1 MSLLLSTSRLPTE
14 APPHVHVV
22 SGSFG
27 AGHDS
32 AAREIA
38 ARFREEGS
46 RVTVH
51 DVVDFFP
58 LGLGRV
64 VRTSYLW
71 QIRHEPGSW
80 AALLQVLSHESL
92 AHRTALRALRL
103 ASRRL
108 LQAVGDAD
116 LVVSTHPFASQVLG
130 ELRRTGRLDC
140 PAVTYLTDAS
150 VHTLWVHHDID
161 LHLALHEVTAAQAA
175 AYGGA
180 VAVIAPLVPDRLPTH
195 VLDASERTTLRAEL
209 GLHPT
214 RPLAMVVGGSLGIGE
229 LAESARD
236 LAATGLVQ
244 PVVFCGTNR
253 DLMARVRLVP
263 GAAALGWRDDFPRL
277 LGLAAVEVQNS
288 GGFMSREAVAA
299 GVPVVSY
306 RCLPGH
312 GETNAAAME
321 QAGLAPWARD
331 ERELARHLSRALSGR
346 GRAEAQPW
354 RPSLTEAVSGERV
367 RQLA

>member
-1 MSLLLSTSRLPTE
+1 MSLLLSTPRPLSVVPRR
-14 APPHVHVV
+14 VHVV

-46 RVTVH
+46 EVTVH

-58 LGLGRV
+58 VGLGRV
-64 VRTSYLW
+64 VRASYLW

-80 AALLQVLSHESL
+80 GALLRVL
-92 AHRTALRALRL
+92 AHEGAAYRATVRALSL
-103 ASRRL
+103 ASRL
-108 LQAVGDAD
+108 LLRAVAGAD

-150 VHTLWVHHDID
+150 VHTLWVHRDID
-161 LHLALHEVTAAQAA
+161 LHLALHEVTADQAA

-180 VAVIAPLVPDRLPTH
+180 VAVIAPLVPERLRGH
-195 VLDASERTTLRAEL
+195 ELGAGERAALRAEL

-214 RPLAMVVGGSLGIGE
+214 LPLAMVVGGSLGIGA
-229 LAESARD
+229 LAEAARD
-236 LAATGLVQ
+236 VAATGLAQ
-244 PVVFCGTNR
+244 PVVLCGTNR
-253 DLMARVRLVP
+253 DLMSRVRLVP

-277 LGLAAVEVQNS
+277 LDLAAVEVQNS

-312 GETNAAAME
+312 GEANAAAME

-331 ERELARHLSRALSGR
+331 ESELARHLARALHGR
-346 GRAEAQPW
+346 GRPALQPG
-354 RPSLTEAVSGERV
+354 RPSLTEAVTGGRV
-367 RQLA
+367 RQPA

>member
-1 MSLLLSTSRLPTE
+1 MSLLQSSSRFATE
-14 APPHVHVV
+14 APRHVHVV

-64 VRTSYLW
+64 VRASYLW

-80 AALLQVLSHESL
+80 AALLEVLAHEGL

-103 ASRRL
+103 ASRQL
-108 LQAVGDAD
+108 LRTVGEAD

-130 ELRRTGRLDC
+130 DLRRSGRLAC

-150 VHTLWVHHDID
+150 VHTLWVHRDID
-161 LHLALHEVTAAQAA
+161 LHLALHEVTAVQAA
-175 AYGGA
+175 AYGGQ
-180 VAVIAPLVPDRLPTH
+180 VAVIAPLVPDLPAH
-195 VLDASERTTLRAEL
+195 VLDDAERTALRKEL

-214 RPLAMVVGGSLGIGE
+214 KPLAMVVGGSLGIGE
-229 LAESARD
+229 LAEAACD
-236 LAATGLVQ
+236 IAATGLVQ
-244 PVVFCGTNR
+244 PVVLCGTNR

-277 LGLAAVEVQNS
+277 LGLAAAEVQNS

-321 QAGLAPWARD
+321 QAGLAPWARN
-331 ERELARHLSRALSGR
+331 RR
-346 GRAEAQPW
+346 GRPASQPC
-354 RPSLTEAVSGERV
+354 RPSLSEAVTGDRV